1 MPLSEDDLKAIGTLM
16 REEITDAFE
25 RRLTPFEAEVR
36 EFRNEVNGR
45 FDHLFKQEETR
56 EQEALVIS
64 KQLDDLDER
73 VGALE
78 NKIA

>member
-1 MPLSEDDLKAIGTLM
+1 MPLSENDLKAIGTLM
-16 REEITDAFE
+16 REEINDAFE

-64 KQLDDLDER
+64 NQLDGLDER

-78 NKIA
+78 KKIV

>member
-1 MPLSEDDLKAIGTLM
+1 MPLSENDLKAIGTLM
-16 REEITDAFE
+16 REEINDAFE

-78 NKIA
+78 KKIA